1 MDEWNE
7 YAYPRITAMA
17 MDDSLY
23 RELADENKQLEPEY
37 LKILEK
43 LDDGDREML
52 DRYIA
57 SCESIEFRL
66 AQLAYRFGAAQGS
79 LSAQKK

>member
-7 YAYPRITAMA
+7 YAYPRVTAMA

-66 AQLAYRFGAAQGS
+66 AQLAYRFGIE
-79 LSAQKK
+79 QKIGNR

>member
-1 MDEWNE
+1 MNEWNE

-17 MDDSLY
+17 MRDSLY

-37 LKILEK
+37 LKILQK
-43 LDDGDREML
+43 LDDSDREML

-66 AQLAYRFGAAQGS
+66 AQLAYRFGLTQGS
-79 LSAQKK
+79 PNI

>member
-7 YAYPRITAMA
+7 YAYPGVIAMA
-17 MDDSLY
+17 MQDNIY
-23 RELADENKQLEPEY
+23 RELLDENRQLEPEY
-37 LKILEK
+37 LKIMEK
-43 LDDGDREML
+43 LVEADREIL

-66 AQLAYRFGAAQGS
+66 AQLAYRFGIELKIGNR
-79 LSAQKK
+79 

>member
-66 AQLAYRFGAAQGS
+66 AQLAYRLGVAQGS
-79 LSAQKK
+79 LIYEHR

>member
-7 YAYPRITAMA
+7 YAYPRITEMA

-66 AQLAYRFGAAQGS
+66 AQLAYRFGIE
-79 LSAQKK
+79 QKIGNR